1 MIGIAAFAAILASMA
16 CSSVDEGMVTTSEIT
31 TSIYETEATM
41 TTTTTTT
48 TTETTTEMTQT
59 TSDTITTTE
68 ITSEPLKSM
77 DSMVFIGTFVGSYYH
92 GDYAPCQG
100 GSGRELEDC
109 SPKEGETKGSIACRY
124 IQEQYGYDVNG
135 RTRVYLELPLYPE
148 MNGYYWVDDCCAS
161 EHVVDFYFIDYNTVP
176 WQNSGLTEVRLFVE

>member
-1 MIGIAAFAAILASMA
+1 
-16 CSSVDEGMVTTSEIT
+16 MVTTTETT
-31 TSIYETEATM
+31 TSICETEITLT

-68 ITSEPLKSM
+68 ITSEPLRSM

-148 MNGYYWVDDCCAS
+148 MNGYYWVDDCCAF